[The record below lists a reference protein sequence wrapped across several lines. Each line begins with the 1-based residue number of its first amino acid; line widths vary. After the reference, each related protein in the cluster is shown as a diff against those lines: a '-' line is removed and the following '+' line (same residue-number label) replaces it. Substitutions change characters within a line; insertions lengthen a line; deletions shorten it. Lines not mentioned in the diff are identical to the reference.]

1 MAVSPGFLQTPKA
14 WNYGT
19 AKAQLALNS
28 EYYILIIPAVVSLIS
43 AVILLGNLV
52 YNHFSQ
58 LYPKSY
64 TDNSSSNEVD
74 PELIEHLRD
83 QPKATAWI
91 HTKSLHY
98 FYKTGRLLGCLALLS
113 LWLITAFNKHDDPE
127 RFCLSFV
134 SVLVLVYTS
143 ILAAGSL
150 LFSTW
155 SETLTKHNVLVLFSI
170 LGVYAYRD
178 LWPLATYTESPADT
192 AEGTILWAK
201 FFILVLTAVFIP
213 LFTPR
218 KYNPVDPKH
227 PMQSPIPE
235 QMASLFS
242 LWTYGYMNPVI
253 LEASKVPHLPHT
265 RLPTLADYDC
275 SGYLTAKAFPHLDPF
290 HEASKKHLFFS
301 LMQIFLREYLIIS
314 VLLIM
319 EVGASYLSPIA
330 LNRIL
335 ASLEKG
341 VQDAYVRP
349 WAWVLCLFAGP
360 LVVSICSQAH
370 TYIVTLTMVR
380 ARAIL
385 TELLFEHSFR
395 IRLKAETSQNG
406 SSVATAGEH
415 KKDNLV
421 GKINTMVT
429 VDVDNVLGARSFII
443 LFLQVPIELIVA
455 ITFLYK
461 VLGWS
466 AFVGLAST
474 LLLIPVPG
482 YLGSR
487 LQSIEK
493 RKLERTDARVETVA
507 ETIGV
512 LRMIKLFG
520 WEDRMKAILKS
531 KRDDELEWIWKSRMV
546 NLLNRIITSTIPT
559 ITMVVT
565 FGVHAGVMGESLTA
579 SKIFS
584 SIAVFDMLRGVLTKS
599 SFIFSWTVKG
609 KVSLDRIAHFLR
621 ETELLDRY
629 TSDKPNEHCREGD
642 IGFKN
647 AEFTWAEEDESA
659 TTQSPSRSFRLRING
674 ELNFR
679 RGCINLIVGPTGA
692 GKTSVLMA
700 LLGEMHY
707 IPSSM
712 DSWYNLPREGG
723 VAYAAQESWVQNQTI
738 RENILFGSSYDE
750 IRYQKVINQ
759 CALKHDLE
767 LFEAGDNTEVG
778 EKGLTLSGGQKA
790 RLTLARAV
798 YSSAEILLLDDILAA
813 LDVHTAKAVVN
824 DCLKGDLVR
833 GRTIILV
840 THHVTLTTPIS
851 DYIVSVGLDGVARG
865 AGSDISG
872 AISQGIDLEADENDQ
887 LENKAETTVGEEVG
901 KNGKLIL
908 AEEIEQGRVRWRSIM
923 LYVKGLSGNRPA
935 YFLIIWILGIICT
948 EIARLLSS
956 WFLGFW
962 GSQYENQNPTDV
974 QFSYYLTSYTFI
986 VIAALIL
993 SALVSTLYNSA
1004 TIRASR
1010 SVNDQLVESI
1020 LTSTFRWL
1028 DETPLSRIVA
1038 RCTGDIATVDGSIQN
1053 SFYFVVEIMTCMMVQ
1068 LAIPAVVAPMILG
1081 PGLLVAIA
1089 GVYVANTYLKAQLS
1103 VQREMSNARAPV
1115 LAHFGAAMTG
1125 LTSIRAYGAQ
1135 ELLKAESL
1143 RRIDHYSKIARVS
1156 YNLNRWLSIRID
1168 FIGAFFTGGVASYLV
1183 SQTNLSSGNIGFALK
1198 MVIFFN
1204 RLVLYLVMEHN
1215 DLEVQANSLERIQSY
1230 IDIEHEP
1237 KPTQAGKP
1245 PAAWPTSG
1253 ELRVEN
1259 LSSRYSQDGPIVLKH
1274 ISFHVKPGQ
1283 RIGIVGRTGSGKSSL
1298 TLSLLRCILTE
1309 GKVYFDGLP
1318 IDEVNLNELRSHI
1331 TIIPQMPE
1339 LLSGTLRRNLDPFGE
1354 NDDATLNN
1362 ALRAAGLF
1370 SLEAEEEGGRITLDS
1385 NISSAGGNL
1394 SVGQRQII
1402 ALARAIVRNSKLL
1415 ILDEATS
1422 AIDHKTDL
1430 IIQSSL
1436 RNQLGADVTVLTV
1449 AHRLRTIM
1457 DADKILVLDS
1467 GKMVEFDSPRTLLG
1481 LEGGYFKSLVD
1492 ESDDRES
1499 LYKIAEASLDRK

>member
-1 MAVSPGFLQTPKA
+1 
-14 WNYGT
+14 
-19 AKAQLALNS
+19 
-28 EYYILIIPAVVSLIS
+28 
-43 AVILLGNLV
+43 
-52 YNHFSQ
+52 
-58 LYPKSY
+58 
-64 TDNSSSNEVD
+64 
-74 PELIEHLRD
+74 
-83 QPKATAWI
+83 
-91 HTKSLHY
+91 
-98 FYKTGRLLGCLALLS
+98 
-113 LWLITAFNKHDDPE
+113 
-127 RFCLSFV
+127 
-134 SVLVLVYTS
+134 
-143 ILAAGSL
+143 
-150 LFSTW
+150 
-155 SETLTKHNVLVLFSI
+155 
-170 LGVYAYRD
+170 
-178 LWPLATYTESPADT
+178 
-192 AEGTILWAK
+192 
-201 FFILVLTAVFIP
+201 
-213 LFTPR
+213 
-218 KYNPVDPKH
+218 
-227 PMQSPIPE
+227 
-235 QMASLFS
+235 
-242 LWTYGYMNPVI
+242 
-253 LEASKVPHLPHT
+253 
-265 RLPTLADYDC
+265 
-275 SGYLTAKAFPHLDPF
+275 
-290 HEASKKHLFFS
+290 
-301 LMQIFLREYLIIS
+301 
-314 VLLIM
+314 
-319 EVGASYLSPIA
+319 
-330 LNRIL
+330 
-335 ASLEKG
+335 
-341 VQDAYVRP
+341 
-349 WAWVLCLFAGP
+349 
-360 LVVSICSQAH
+360 
-370 TYIVTLTMVR
+370 
-380 ARAIL
+380 
-385 TELLFEHSFR
+385 
-395 IRLKAETSQNG
+395 
-406 SSVATAGEH
+406 
-415 KKDNLV
+415 
-421 GKINTMVT
+421 
-429 VDVDNVLGARSFII
+429 
-443 LFLQVPIELIVA
+443 
-455 ITFLYK
+455 
-461 VLGWS
+461 
-466 AFVGLAST
+466 
-474 LLLIPVPG
+474 
-482 YLGSR
+482 
-487 LQSIEK
+487 
-493 RKLERTDARVETVA
+493 
-507 ETIGV
+507 
-512 LRMIKLFG
+512 
-520 WEDRMKAILKS
+520 
-531 KRDDELEWIWKSRMV
+531 
-546 NLLNRIITSTIPT
+546 
-559 ITMVVT
+559 
-565 FGVHAGVMGESLTA
+565 
-579 SKIFS
+579 
-584 SIAVFDMLRGVLTKS
+584 
-599 SFIFSWTVKG
+599 
-609 KVSLDRIAHFLR
+609 
-621 ETELLDRY
+621 
-629 TSDKPNEHCREGD
+629 
-642 IGFKN
+642 
-647 AEFTWAEEDESA
+647 
-659 TTQSPSRSFRLRING
+659 
-674 ELNFR
+674 
-679 RGCINLIVGPTGA
+679 
-692 GKTSVLMA
+692 
-700 LLGEMHY
+700 
-707 IPSSM
+707 M

-824 DCLKGDLVR
+824 DCLKGDL
-833 GRTIILV
+833 

-908 AEEIEQGRVRWRSIM
+908 AEEIEQGRDFGGPSMKI
-923 LYVKGLSGNRPA
+923 KTRPM
-935 YFLIIWILGIICT
+935 
-948 EIARLLSS
+948 SS
-956 WFLGFW
+956 FH
-962 GSQYENQNPTDV
+962 T
-974 QFSYYLTSYTFI
+974 
-986 VIAALIL
+986 ALIL

-1253 ELRVEN
+1253 
-1259 LSSRYSQDGPIVLKH
+1259 
-1274 ISFHVKPGQ
+1274 
-1283 RIGIVGRTGSGKSSL
+1283 
-1298 TLSLLRCILTE
+1298 
-1309 GKVYFDGLP
+1309 
-1318 IDEVNLNELRSHI
+1318 
-1331 TIIPQMPE
+1331 
-1339 LLSGTLRRNLDPFGE
+1339 TLRRNLDPFGE

-1415 ILDEATS
+1415 ILDE
-1422 AIDHKTDL
+1422 DHKTDL

-1457 DADKILVLDS
+1457 DADKIRGTDSYQLVLDS